1 MTDEQ
6 LDELERLLKERD
18 EARASLQAFQDRV
31 KASGESLDFGAIGKK
46 YGQEYSS
53 LANACAR
60 AVWAFQDAATVA
72 VPALV
77 VEVRRLTRVAKER
90 CLADG
95 TTPGEAATGD
105 DLVDRLRGIYT
116 HPEGERRFHSS
127 SINREAADRIRELS
141 RDAELAAALVEAE
154 ALRDRYSNFAL
165 HHANGWGASFWNVD
179 ERGNEVP
186 GVSAI
191 GTTAAEAVR
200 RAVARVKETNP

>member
-77 VEVRRLTRVAKER
+77 VEVRRLRAA
-90 CLADG
+90 LQDIADMYVY
-95 TTPGEAATGD
+95 D
-105 DLVDRLRGIYT
+105 DSDKVCWVGIA
-116 HPEGERRFHSS
+116 GRM
-127 SINREAADRIRELS
+127 LS
-141 RDAELAAALVEAE
+141 RAEE
-154 ALRDRYSNFAL
+154 AL
-165 HHANGWGASFWNVD
+165 
-179 ERGNEVP
+179 
-186 GVSAI
+186 
-191 GTTAAEAVR
+191 EA
-200 RAVARVKETNP
+200 KP